1 MRRDYD
7 KYGATAERPTL
18 VGQQDALMDY
28 IDELNRQ
35 EEKTASSTFDRGSHR
50 SPSHAEKPTAREAA
64 LRDAVMRLERDA
76 GLDVIDDA
84 EEGQRVLDMA
94 NGVRLDKN
102 KKEHLKPSPRT

>member
-18 VGQQDALMDY
+18 FGQQEALMDY
-28 IDELNRQ
+28 IDGLNRQ
-35 EEKTASSTFDRGSHR
+35 EEKIASSTFDRGFHR

-64 LRDAVMRLERDA
+64 LREAVIDLEREA
-76 GLDVIDDA
+76 GLDVIDDV

-94 NGVRLDKN
+94 NGAQ
-102 KKEHLKPSPRT
+102 